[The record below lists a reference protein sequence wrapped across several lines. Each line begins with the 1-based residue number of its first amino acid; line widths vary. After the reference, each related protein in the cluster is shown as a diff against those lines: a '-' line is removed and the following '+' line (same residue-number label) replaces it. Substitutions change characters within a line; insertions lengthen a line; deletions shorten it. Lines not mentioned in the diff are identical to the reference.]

1 MLFFMKI
8 LTQKSITHIE
18 DDSMQDENEEPEVTD
33 NILDDEDYIPD
44 VTFQDIN
51 GEQCLRRSERQKKE
65 KRFTD
70 FVTYLSKV
78 PPTTPEAEG
87 CSICVDVPVSVA
99 EALSRPDSSSS
110 KQAMFDEMQ
119 SFADNNTWEM
129 VDLPD
134 SDAIVECKW
143 VFKVKLDSENRK
155 TYRA

>member
-51 GEQCLRRSERQKKE
+51 GEQCLRRSERQKKK

-87 CSICVDVPVSVA
+87 CSTVWMCQCQLQRLCPGQIAVVR
-99 EALSRPDSSSS
+99 SRPCLMRCSRLL
-110 KQAMFDEMQ
+110 
-119 SFADNNTWEM
+119 TITHGRW
-129 VDLPD
+129 
-134 SDAIVECKW
+134 
-143 VFKVKLDSENRK
+143 
-155 TYRA
+155 